1 MNRRQF
7 TFRALL
13 ALPFLPSGNL
23 LANKPAALSPTGANF
38 VKAARAQIGKTVLYD
53 PAYVVLKYPM
63 GDVPEERGVCSDV
76 AIRALRACGLDL
88 QQLVHEDMKAN
99 FAAYPKTW
107 GSKRTDRNIDHRR
120 VLNLA
125 VFFKRRGLSLPITQ
139 NPDDYQPGDLVTNT
153 VAGKLPHVVIV
164 SDKKNADGVPLIIH
178 NIGQGA
184 KEEDRLFEFPING
197 HFRWK

>member
-13 ALPFLPSGNL
+13 ALPFLPIGSL
-23 LANKPAALSPTGANF
+23 LAEKPAVLPPTGANF

-53 PAYVVLKYPM
+53 PAYVSLKYPM

-88 QQLVHEDMKAN
+88 QRLVHEDMKAN

-107 GSKRTDRNIDHRR
+107 GSKHTDRNIDHRR

-139 NPDDYQPGDLVTNT
+139 NPADYQPGDLVTNA
-153 VAGKLPHVVIV
+153 VAGKLPHIVIV